1 MRIVPY
7 DVLAVTVTDM
17 SVCAYY
23 ACAGHVSGAAGVRVE
38 QFRVYARDVP
48 TVDGVQRDLDRRR
61 RQPSIAPTAAYSI
74 STGQVVPVGGCCLR
88 TVPCPISDLCRR
100 RPEL

>member
-1 MRIVPY
+1 
-7 DVLAVTVTDM
+7 M
-17 SVCAYY
+17 SVCVYY
-23 ACAGHVSGAAGVRVE
+23 ACTGDVSGAAGVGVE

-48 TVDGVQRDLDRRR
+48 TVDSIQRDLDRRR
-61 RQPSIAPTAAYSI
+61 RRPSIAPTPAYSI
-74 STGQVVPVGGCCLR
+74 STGQVVPVSGGGLR